1 MPCETAR
8 DPAGS
13 RLPVS
18 SPVINHRA
26 FRCDESNGGCSA
38 GVTPG
43 RIGPIAAGMDHAPRF
58 ARHRLMPLLAAL
70 LGVALFSV
78 MDATMKRAS
87 IAGGVYNALLFRSLI
102 GAALMMPLWRLSG
115 GRWPGRANLKV
126 HMLRSVV
133 VAGMAWL
140 FFWGLVR
147 VPMAE
152 AIALSFFA
160 PLIAIYLASVLLG
173 EHVRA
178 GAVAASLL
186 GLAGVLVMVAGRLG
200 QGTMDGETARGM
212 VAVLGSAL
220 LYAVN
225 LVIQRKQAQVAS
237 PQEIA
242 LFQNLFAGAIFAL
255 AAPWLAVV
263 PQPAVMVDI
272 ALSAVLAAAA
282 LMLLAW
288 AYARAQAQALVAS
301 EYSAF
306 VWAALMG
313 WWWFGEALTWPVAAG
328 AALIVAACWLTARR
342 PGAVPAP

>member
-1 MPCETAR
+1 MAS
-8 DPAGS
+8 ALS
-13 RLPVS
+13 RWP
-18 SPVINHRA
+18 
-26 FRCDESNGGCSA
+26 
-38 GVTPG
+38 
-43 RIGPIAAGMDHAPRF
+43 MDRG
-58 ARHRLMPLLAAL
+58 HRLMPLLAAL

-78 MDATMKRAS
+78 MDAAMKRAS
-87 IAGGVYNALLFRSLI
+87 IAGGVYNALLFRNVI
-102 GAALMMPLWRLSG
+102 GAALMWPLWRLSG

-126 HMLRSVV
+126 HLLRSAV
-133 VAGMAWL
+133 VAGMAGL

-147 VPMAE
+147 VPLAE

-186 GLAGVLVMVAGRLG
+186 GLAGVLVIAGGRLG
-200 QGTMDGETARGM
+200 QGTMDAETARGM
-212 VAVLGSAL
+212 AAVLGSAV

-225 LVIQRKQAQVAS
+225 LVIQRRQAQVAS

-242 LFQNLFAGAIFAL
+242 LFQNLCAGGIFAL
-255 AAPWLAVV
+255 AAPWFAVL
-263 PQPAVMVDI
+263 PQPAVLADI
-272 ALSAVLAAAA
+272 ALSAALAAAA

-288 AYARAQAQALVAS
+288 AYARAEAQALVAS

-313 WWWFGEALTWPVAAG
+313 WWWFGEDLTWPVAAG
-328 AALIVAACWLTARR
+328 AALIVAACWLATRQRAE
-342 PGAVPAP
+342 VTSL